1 MRVADL
7 MRTDVVTLRED
18 ELVRDAIERLVDSH
32 VTGVPVLEPHGRM
45 LGVLSATDILT
56 ALAERRTEAERN
68 LLLDDTPVRE
78 LMTPRPE
85 TIPPDADLREAA
97 QRMLYLG
104 IHRLFVERD
113 GRVVGVIS
121 QGDLVQAM
129 ATSRTP

>member
-18 ELVRDAIERLVDSH
+18 ELVRDAIERLVDAH
-32 VTGVPVLEPHGRM
+32 VTGVPVVDQHGRM

-68 LLLDDTPVRE
+68 LLLDDTVVRD

-85 TIPPDADLREAA
+85 TIEPDADIREAA
-97 QRMLYLG
+97 QRLLYLG
-104 IHRLFVERD
+104 IHRLFVERE
-113 GRVVGVIS
+113 GRVVGVVS

-129 ATSRTP
+129 ATARML